1 MKTLHPWL
9 FEAPFSSEAIHNSN
23 PYGTLEAEQE
33 WLFEA
38 PPLLPALPTLISTE
52 STPLNSTLYVDINLG
67 CTTSSP
73 KAPPVCPRPMTGI
86 FIPENYSA
94 TDSVDLILYLQG
106 HHRDNVIRGKAPGR
120 GYFPS
125 NLTINQ
131 YWNRTAY
138 PFFGLREELNASGKN
153 VILVAPTLGP
163 RSQAGTLVQPGGF
176 DAYLDQI
183 LASLSAYGPHQGRQ
197 TPRVGKIILACHSG
211 GGLPMRQIAL
221 SKEKYAANIRECW
234 GFDCT
239 YNGGDDSGWA
249 RWAATNPSSN
259 LYIYYINID
268 CPPPK
273 RPSCSTKAQA
283 VSLQAKAKHQKLL
296 NVFVTRSATG
306 SHNEVPIR
314 YWQPRIRAASFLQ
327 NR

>member
-1 MKTLHPWL
+1 MKTSNPWL
-9 FEAPFSSEAIHNSN
+9 FEAPFSLEATHYTN
-23 PYGTLEAEQE
+23 PYVTAEAERE

-38 PPLLPALPTLISTE
+38 LPTSPTIPTLIRTE
-52 STPLNSTLYVDINLG
+52 STPFNTTLYVSLDLG
-67 CTTSSP
+67 YARSSP
-73 KAPPVCPRPMTGI
+73 ACPRPMTGI

-94 TDSVDLILYLQG
+94 TDNVDLILYLQG
-106 HHRDNVIRGKAPGR
+106 HHTHNIVKGKAPVR
-120 GYFPS
+120 GYYPS

-131 YWNRTAY
+131 YWNKAAY
-138 PFFGLREELNASGKN
+138 PFFALREGVNASGKN
-153 VILVAPTLGP
+153 AILVAPTLGP
-163 RSQAGTLVQPGGF
+163 RSQTGNLVKPGGF
-176 DAYLDQI
+176 DAYLDQVM
-183 LASLSAYGPHQGRQ
+183 AALSAYSPYKGRQ
-197 TPRVGKIILACHSG
+197 LPRVGHIILACHSG

-239 YNGGDDSGWA
+239 YNGGDDTGWA
-249 RWAATNPSSN
+249 RWAKTNSSRR

-273 RPSCSTKAQA
+273 KPSCSTKAQA
-283 VSLQAKAKHQKLL
+283 VSLQAKAKHQRLH
-296 NVFVTRSATG
+296 NVFVSRSTTG
-306 SHNEVPIR
+306 SHNEVPIT

>member
-1 MKTLHPWL
+1 M
-9 FEAPFSSEAIHNSN
+9 SEATYDRN
-23 PYGTLEAEQE
+23 PSVSFASEAE
-33 WLFEA
+33 WLFETPFA
-38 PPLLPALPTLISTE
+38 LPAVPTLISSE
-52 STPLNSTLYVDINLG
+52 SSPPDSTLYVDINLG
-67 CTTSSP
+67 CTKSAP
-73 KAPPVCPRPMTGI
+73 KAAPVCPIPMTGI
-86 FIPENYSA
+86 FIPQNYLP
-94 TDSVDLILYLQG
+94 TDSVDLILFLQG
-106 HHRDNVIRGKAPGR
+106 YHTHNVIKRKAPSP

-138 PFFGLREELNASGKN
+138 PFFALREEVNASAKN

-163 RSQAGTLVQPGGF
+163 RSQAGSLIKPGGF
-176 DAYLDQI
+176 DAYLDQVM
-183 LASLSAYGPHQGRQ
+183 AALSAYGPYRKRQ
-197 TPRVGKIILACHSG
+197 SPSVGQIILACHSG

-239 YNGGDDSGWA
+239 YNRDDDNDWA
-249 RWAATNPSSN
+249 TWAKTDPSRN

-273 RPSCSTKAQA
+273 KPSCSTKAQA
-283 VSLQAKAKHQKLL
+283 VSLQTRAKRQKLR
-296 NVFVTRSATG
+296 NVSVNRSATG
-306 SHNEVPIR
+306 IHNEVPIR
-314 YWQPRIRAASFLQ
+314 YFQSRINAAAFLQ